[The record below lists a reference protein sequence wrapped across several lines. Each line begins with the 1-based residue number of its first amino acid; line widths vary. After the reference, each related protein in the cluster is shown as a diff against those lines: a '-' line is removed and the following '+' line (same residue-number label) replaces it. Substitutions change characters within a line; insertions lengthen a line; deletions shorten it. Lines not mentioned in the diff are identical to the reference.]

1 MCVCVIITFEV
12 SLFFCLKE
20 TNGAFRESNLFMN
33 TLASFEQWVFYF
45 KAKETRL
52 IVCFHGN
59 KGDLY
64 ILKNLLPDSCSVLA
78 LLQMERSSSFPCRYY
93 CSLFGNKFLLS

>member
-12 SLFFCLKE
+12 SLFFCLME

-33 TLASFEQWVFYF
+33 ILASFEQWVFYF

-64 ILKNLLPDSCSVLA
+64 ITISVEFITRFVLCFSSATNGKVIFFSLKV
-78 LLQMERSSSFPCRYY
+78 LLQ
-93 CSLFGNKFLLS
+93 SLWE